1 LMNKP
6 KFTSLILI
14 TVTIFL
20 FFSLVASEDTAEGEA
35 VNLTDVIS
43 FAENIQQNFEKL
55 DIKSEID
62 GLDANISELKEEN
75 EELTSRI
82 NNLQNRINHTQEA
95 IRAISGAN
103 EDSMFK
109 WTSMLFFFFLG
120 AFISSLLFI
129 KVIWKIKI
137 EGED

>member
-1 LMNKP
+1 MNKP

-43 FAENIQQNFEKL
+43 FAENIRQNFEKL

-95 IRAISGAN
+95 IRVISGAN

-109 WTSMLFFFFLG
+109 WASMFFFFFLG